1 MGVNNDMYHILHT
14 IRSPFE
20 EKAMSN
26 LDEICNKYPMERVN
40 DCILALN
47 MGSSSLKFKLF
58 DVLTRKMKVSG
69 IANSSDGKFLE
80 FLVKDSEGRILEPWF
95 LSKKDKKGV
104 IDEFIQWLKSH
115 EKEFPLVCIG
125 HRIVQGGPAHFNPIV
140 INQEVISDL
149 EKYIYL
155 APNHLPEEID
165 LINTFG
171 AAFEGIKQIACFDT
185 CFHQN
190 MPHNAR
196 YYPLDEK
203 YKASGLIRYGFHGL
217 SYEFIMQRLAE
228 QILHPARQKIIIA
241 HLGNGASM
249 VAVKKGISID
259 TTMGISPMGG
269 MVMGTRS
276 GDLDPGVM
284 LLLMKQEDLNADQ
297 LDDLLS
303 KHSGMLAIAGSG
315 DVEELLDQ
323 EKINPKAKEALC
335 LFCYQAKKSI
345 GALAAAMGGLDT
357 LVFTGGIGTHSSV
370 IRERICHDL
379 SFLGIILEQQANQN
393 NSEIISAESSWVT
406 VCALETNEEQI
417 IAQHAYD
424 LLNPKI

>member
-1 MGVNNDMYHILHT
+1 
-14 IRSPFE
+14 
-20 EKAMSN
+20 
-26 LDEICNKYPMERVN
+26 MERVN

>member
-1 MGVNNDMYHILHT
+1 MICITFYTPL
-14 IRSPFE
+14 RSPPE
-20 EKAMSN
+20 QKTMSN
-26 LDEICNKYPMERVN
+26 LDGMYNKYPMERTN

-47 MGSSSLKFKLF
+47 MGSSSFKFKLF
-58 DVLTRKMKVSG
+58 DFATRKMKVSG
-69 IANSSDGKFLE
+69 AAKSSGGKFLE
-80 FLVKDSEGRILEPWF
+80 FSVRDSNGRTLEQWF
-95 LSKKDKKGV
+95 LSQKDKKGV

-115 EKEFPLVCIG
+115 EKEFPLACIG
-125 HRIVQGGPAHFNPIV
+125 HRIVQGGPAHFDPVV

-149 EKYIYL
+149 QKYIYL

-165 LINTFG
+165 LINSFG

-190 MPHNAR
+190 MPPNAR

-203 YKASGLIRYGFHGL
+203 YRASGLIRYGFHGL
-217 SYEFIMQRLAE
+217 SYEFIMERLAE
-228 QILHPARQKIIIA
+228 QILYPARQKIIIA

-276 GDLDPGVM
+276 GDLDPGVV

-323 EKINPKAKEALC
+323 EKSNPKAKEALS

-370 IRERICHDL
+370 IRERICRDL

-417 IAQHAYD
+417 IAQHAYN